1 MKIHYLQHVPFEG
14 PGYIE
19 AWASAAGHSLSRTP
33 IYDGTPPP
41 PPESYD
47 WLIILGGPMS
57 IHDEQEHPW
66 LVSEKRYIRRVVES
80 GKPVLGICLGAQ
92 HLAEALGARVYPNRE
107 REVGWFPVW
116 TAAAGR
122 GSRFFPLLSPELVT
136 LHWHGETFDLPEGA
150 TQLARSEACENQAF
164 AWGDRVLALQ
174 YHPEATAE
182 LVTSLSSHCPEDPT
196 GHRWVQGGDE
206 ILAHPKRFEQNHVEM
221 RRILDGFAE
230 VGEGG

>member
-116 TAAAGR
+116 PAWPHPWPLPGR
-122 GSRFFPLLSPELVT
+122 P
-136 LHWHGETFDLPEGA
+136 
-150 TQLARSEACENQAF
+150 
-164 AWGDRVLALQ
+164 
-174 YHPEATAE
+174 
-182 LVTSLSSHCPEDPT
+182 
-196 GHRWVQGGDE
+196 
-206 ILAHPKRFEQNHVEM
+206 
-221 RRILDGFAE
+221 
-230 VGEGG
+230 